1 MELLSIMQQA
11 AAVQAARTGKLVR
24 IPVWQKYGLHDD
36 DVFSHIQHHKVLGL
50 GVWLVR
56 CASRVK

>member
-24 IPVWQKYGLHDD
+24 VPVWQKYGLHD
-36 DVFSHIQHHKVLGL
+36 VFSNIQHHKVLGL